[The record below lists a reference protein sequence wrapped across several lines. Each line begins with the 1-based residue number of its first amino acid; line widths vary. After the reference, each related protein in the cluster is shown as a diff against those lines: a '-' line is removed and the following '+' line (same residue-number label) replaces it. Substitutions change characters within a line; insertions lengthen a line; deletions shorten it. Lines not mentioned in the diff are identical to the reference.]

1 MNYRTLGTFGSF
13 PSLPDEYDKADALI
27 LPIGYEGSTCYMS
40 GTKFGPDAIIEASH
54 YMEFYDIE
62 LDYEPSELVSIYTLK
77 EPEFSK
83 NSMAQAMCEIEKYMD
98 CHTLNRKFVVTI
110 GGEHSITPP
119 IVNSF
124 KKVYSDL
131 SVLHFDAHGDMRDTY
146 EGTKFSHACAMRRCR
161 ESCRVVQLG
170 IRSMCSEEAYYI
182 KEKGLS
188 DTIFYAKDKDL
199 WNIDKILG
207 LLSDNVY
214 ISFDFDYFDP
224 SLMPAVGTPE
234 PGGPGWYR
242 TLEILKKCFETK
254 NVVGCDVVEFC
265 PMQGF
270 KYAAF
275 TAASLVYKMIAYKF
289 SKMKT

>member
-124 KKVYSDL
+124 KVNVLFTNCPTTPPKMLLEDVEL
-131 SVLHFDAHGDMRDTY
+131 MFKFKSVLEIFTT
-146 EGTKFSHACAMRRCR
+146 EFSLNPMAPPTACP
-161 ESCRVVQLG
+161 L
-170 IRSMCSEEAYYI
+170 SEPV
-182 KEKGLS
+182 
-188 DTIFYAKDKDL
+188 FF
-199 WNIDKILG
+199 
-207 LLSDNVY
+207 NV
-214 ISFDFDYFDP
+214 ISQP
-224 SLMPAVGTPE
+224 
-234 PGGPGWYR
+234 
-242 TLEILKKCFETK
+242 
-254 NVVGCDVVEFC
+254 
-265 PMQGF
+265 
-270 KYAAF
+270 
-275 TAASLVYKMIAYKF
+275 
-289 SKMKT
+289 